1 MASLYTSDQLPKTS
15 EEAIREFNEKYLAVL
30 SAAPAPTWAD
40 RFKMPVGS
48 PRVTFPLSL
57 MATKF
62 HETKDKGSRVRSMQ
76 EESFDL
82 RVVEFDAGYEAPLL
96 DLTTNVFA
104 YRNWSKG
111 PSRLAIAE
119 GRHVCLQL
127 ATLIEAGTST
137 KSPFDNVNFFATT
150 HKANPKFGSTMFS
163 NYQSAAADPSDL
175 TKIQAEMTAMRDVRD
190 ENGDKLGVEPDEI
203 WLPTEKF
210 QLVSDKLNQ
219 ALINNGESNPIL
231 GKLKPVHVPDFTD
244 VNDWYLV
251 DSKMIANGFD
261 PMLAAQYRPSDTL
274 GLRTWDESSD
284 FYKTSGKIKVSAH
297 IWMGFGLVFPHAIRK
312 VVGA

>member
-1 MASLYTSDQLPKTS
+1 MALYTADQLPKTS
-15 EEAIREFNEKYLAVL
+15 EEAIREFNDRYLAVL
-30 SAAPAPTWAD
+30 SAAPAPSWAD
-40 RFKMPVGS
+40 RFKMPIGA
-48 PRVTFPLSL
+48 PRATFPLAL
-57 MATKF
+57 MSTKF
-62 HETKDKGSRVRSMQ
+62 HETKDKGGRVRSMQ

-82 RVVEFDAGYEAPLL
+82 KVVEFDAGYEAPFLQ
-96 DLTTNVFA
+96 LTQNQFA
-104 YRNWSKG
+104 YRNWTKG
-111 PSRLAIAE
+111 PQRLAIAE
-119 GRHVCLQL
+119 ARHVCAQL
-127 ATLIEAGTST
+127 ATLIEAGTTT

-150 HKANPKFGSTMFS
+150 HKANPKSGSTTWS
-163 NYQSAAADPSDL
+163 NYQSVAAAPEDL
-175 TKIQAEMTAMRDVRD
+175 TKISAEMTAMRDVRD

-231 GKLKPVHVPDFTD
+231 GKLKPVHVPDLTD

-251 DSKMIANGFD
+251 DSKMIAMGFD

-274 GLRTWDESSD
+274 GLRSWDESSD
-284 FYKTSGKIKVSAH
+284 FFKDTGKIKISAH